1 MGRRPLGAIISQL
14 IVAGSSLLLSLVAL
28 RELGASGLG
37 VFSLLLG
44 ILITVNSVQTGWIG
58 DSLTVMDRFD
68 PGIRR
73 ALFQSQWVALALI
86 AVVTFALAMQIDG
99 VDGTT
104 AALFALASVAWAVE
118 ETFRRILIARRE
130 FWSLVANDSAFAT
143 GSFGLLAVAVGTGSA
158 ITIETMVLSL
168 LAGAVVAIG
177 AAMVQLP
184 RVEVLRGPLGPS
196 RMRELASF
204 AGWRAVQVGLRPGTM
219 ALMRALVATTAS
231 LTALGQLETARLLVA
246 PVLTIVNGAGVYLL
260 PTYANQVR
268 RGTLFRPSV
277 RRAMFVVGALA
288 AAYGAIAVALRG
300 VLVDLLTDG
309 STAVSVGALVSWATF
324 ALAFGLGVPPGSATV
339 ALGRSRRTFA
349 IRAVDAAIGL
359 VGVAI
364 FAALGWIDAVPAGLA
379 LGAFIG
385 AALLVRSLR
394 VERDGDP
401 TATVES
407 VGDDP
412 DVATFDGEAEVA
424 PAAAH
429 WSWIDST
436 PISSPATPPPPP
448 RRPTPPPPPPHR
460 PAPRP
465 AAVTTAPTR
474 RPRPVAHRTPR
485 VDWHRELLWLVP
497 LLLIVATEFKIRR
510 RSIDDVLTGA
520 IDPMI
525 AFELVVYAVVGV
537 WALWRLVPS
546 TPRWSALTMVMW
558 GYILTTSASA
568 LYSTFPMLALARS
581 VQLIVIGTVVQLLAS
596 EGTPRTVSRFLH
608 GWVLLLSGSIVAGLL
623 YVAPTTG
630 PQEGRFTWLSV
641 HSVSAGSM
649 LALSVPVL
657 FGLWL
662 SSARRPLAWPRW
674 IYGSLF
680 VVHLVFLLLTRTRGS
695 IGGAIVA
702 VAAMAWLSSGRRM
715 RPELVLG
722 SLVVGG
728 ALALA
733 FGRQVLEF
741 MTRGE
746 TVDQIGTFN
755 RRTEI
760 WSLAWQSFLE
770 HPFFGLGLSSA
781 KGVFFDETG
790 LGGAHNAAIN
800 VMIDVGL
807 AGLVWWFAL
816 LIGSLVLLGRLRGVE
831 RRSSILLP
839 GATGPARSDTLILI
853 GLFTAMLVNSITTE
867 GLGAGVN
874 VSAIW
879 LFVVAAWLTILDR
892 SQLETRAA
900 RQREPAADRI
910 ASPAGR

>member
-73 ALFQSQWVALALI
+73 ALFQSQWIAVVLI
-86 AVVTFALAMQIDG
+86 AVVTFVLAVQIDG
-99 VDGTT
+99 IDGTT

-130 FWSLVANDSAFAT
+130 FWSLVANDSAFAV
-143 GSFGLLAVAVGTGSA
+143 GSFGLLAVAVGTGTA

-288 AAYGAIAVALRG
+288 AVYGALAVALRG
-300 VLVDLLTDG
+300 LLVDVLTDG

-349 IRAVDAAIGL
+349 IRAVDAAVGL

-394 VERDGDP
+394 VDRNDDP
-401 TATVES
+401 AATVES
-407 VGDDP
+407 IGDDP
-412 DVATFDGEAEVA
+412 EVATLDGEAELPA
-424 PAAAH
+424 AAAH
-429 WSWIDST
+429 WRWIDSM
-436 PISSPATPPPPP
+436 PISSPASPPPPP
-448 RRPTPPPPPPHR
+448 RRPTPPPPPPR
-460 PAPRP
+460 RP
-465 AAVTTAPTR
+465 AAVTPAPTR
-474 RPRPVAHRTPR
+474 RPRPVTHRTRRTPR
-485 VDWHRELLWLVP
+485 VDWHSELLWLVP

-525 AFELVVYAVVGV
+525 AFELAVYAAVGV

-546 TPRWSALTMVMW
+546 RPRWSALTMVMW

-596 EGTPRTVSRFLH
+596 EGTLRTVSRFLH
-608 GWVLLLSGSIVAGLL
+608 GWVLLLSGSIVAGLA

-662 SSARRPLAWPRW
+662 SAARRPLAWPRW

-680 VVHLVFLLLTRTRGS
+680 VVHLVFLLMTRTRGS
-695 IGGAIVA
+695 IGGALVA
-702 VAAMAWLSSGRRM
+702 VAVMAWLSSGRRM

-816 LIGSLVLLGRLRGVE
+816 LIGSLVVLGRLRGVE
-831 RRSSILLP
+831 RRSSVLLL

-879 LFVVAAWLTILDR
+879 LFVTAAWLTILDR
-892 SQLETRAA
+892 TQLEA
-900 RQREPAADRI
+900 RSAKQRELAVDRI
-910 ASPAGR
+910 ASPTGR